1 MATMVASQP
10 HHHHQSL
17 WQQPQR
23 RSAPVL
29 HMDSLPLGSMI
40 PSSSA
45 STAPRSYQTTPVE
58 MVMPQFSPTSMPPN
72 MSFQPG
78 AYGFDLSATM
88 NHQFPVQQSY
98 GMSFQQQLPHPATY
112 ANSASST
119 PAPVSLVKDNRNTLP
134 SINHNHSHRHSPI
147 IKTEISSPIHAPSAF
162 GDSTGPEPLKSTTS
176 DTSESAQAIFST
188 DVDCLMRAIQQ
199 QASSPQTQPY
209 SEPIKQEPAIPVE
222 NRSKG
227 RKRYLCSMPG
237 CNKSFFQKTHLE
249 IHTRAHTG
257 VKPFVSTSAHIRE
270 TILMNSRFA
279 QPQIAVNAFHNWE
292 TSRYVLDQRHR
303 LHLIDSDS

>member
-10 HHHHQSL
+10 HHHHQAL

-40 PSSSA
+40 PSTSA

-98 GMSFQQQLPHPATY
+98 GMNFQQQLPHPATY
-112 ANSASST
+112 ANSASNT
-119 PAPVSLVKDNRNTLP
+119 PAPVSLVKDTRNTLP
-134 SINHNHSHRHSPI
+134 SINHNHGHRHSPI
-147 IKTEISSPIHAPSAF
+147 IKSEISSPIHAPSAF

-188 DVDCLMRAIQQ
+188 DVDCLMRAIQSTQ
-199 QASSPQTQPY
+199 SPQTQPY
-209 SEPIKQEPAIPVE
+209 SEPIKQEPATPVE

-257 VKPFVSTSAHIRE
+257 VKPFVSSSATIRVT
-270 TILMNSRFA
+270 TINEF
-279 QPQIAVNAFHNWE
+279 
-292 TSRYVLDQRHR
+292 
-303 LHLIDSDS
+303 